1 MILPSYFG
9 DLATNE
15 NLQFILDQS
24 QDLLGGQSIWR
35 NFLDLGI
42 SQASL
47 DFTAAIGRDRISAV
61 ASIVDSDS
69 PAPLRSRNKL
79 EKYSGKI
86 PAMKEKFKMSQDDM
100 RNIDVLQALNFTSAG
115 TAVNLVQFLTRDLQ
129 EAAVAG
135 DKRVDL
141 MLLQGISTL
150 TIDVS
155 ATGNPDGA
163 AFGTLDL
170 LPLAVQKQGVPIVW
184 TDLVNATPIDD
195 IENFININRNTRGR
209 TFGQILMSNTLWLT
223 FKKTTQV
230 KSLLQTFFNVGKANA
245 SFAVTVSNVNEFL
258 TANNW
263 PSITIVNYTS
273 MIEVDGLPTYIQ
285 GFNANNVAFVQS
297 GKLGTLMNA
306 YPMELRKPVQ
316 GKNYASYGPTLVGK
330 WLEDDPLVE
339 FTGMEMNAFPA
350 LNVDGI
356 FILTTNVVQ
365 ASFT

>member
-9 DLATNE
+9 DLATNQ

-24 QDLLGGQSIWR
+24 QDVLGQQSIWR

-42 SQASL
+42 TQASL

-61 ASIVDSDS
+61 ASVVDSDS

-86 PAMKEKFKMSQDDM
+86 PAMKEKFRMNQDDM
-100 RNIDVLQALNFTSAG
+100 RNIEVLRAMNFANTSG
-115 TAVNLVQFLTRDLQ
+115 NNILQFLVKDVQ

-141 MLLQGISTL
+141 MMLQGVSTL

-170 LPLAVQKQGVPIVW
+170 LAQSYQKQGVPTVW
-184 TDLVNATPIDD
+184 TDPASTPLDD
-195 IENFININRNTRGR
+195 IQAFVDINRNTRGR
-209 TFGQILMSNTLWLT
+209 TFGYIMMTQTL
-223 FKKTTQV
+223 FNNIRKTTQA
-230 KSLLQTFFNVGKANA
+230 KSYLASFFNIGKASA
-245 SFAVTVSNVNEFL
+245 SFAVTVDNINEYL
-258 TANNW
+258 SANNL
-263 PSITIVNYTS
+263 PTIIIINYTS
-273 MIEVDGLPTYIQ
+273 MIEVDGQPTYVQ
-285 GFNANNVAFVQS
+285 GFNVNNVAFVPA

-306 YPMELRKPVQ
+306 FAMETRYPVA
-316 GKNYASYGPTLVGK
+316 GKNYASYGATLVGK
-330 WLEDDPLVE
+330 WLEQDPLVE

-350 LNVDGI
+350 LNVDSI
-356 FILTTNVVQ
+356 FVLTSNVVQ
-365 ASFT
+365 ASFV